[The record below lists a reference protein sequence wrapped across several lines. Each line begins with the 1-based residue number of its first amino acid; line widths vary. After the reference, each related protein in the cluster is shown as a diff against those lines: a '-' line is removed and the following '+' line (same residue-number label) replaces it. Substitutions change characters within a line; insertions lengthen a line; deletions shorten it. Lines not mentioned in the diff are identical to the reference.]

1 VSEIHRRHF
10 APEQKAELLRRHLED
25 KVPVSKLCD
34 ENDLQPSV
42 FYKWYRQLLANAAAA
57 LETPR
62 DSSRER
68 ELEQKVEKLESRLAK
83 KDAVIAEVSEEFVRL
98 KKALGEP

>member
-1 VSEIHRRHF
+1 MSESHRRYF
-10 APEQKAELLRRHLED
+10 TAEQKAELLRRHIED
-25 KVPVSKLCD
+25 KVPVSTLCN

-57 LETPR
+57 LATTKN
-62 DSSRER
+62 STRER
-68 ELEQKVEKLESRLAK
+68 ELEQKVAALEAKLGK

-98 KKALGEP
+98 KKALGET